1 MENILVVGANGTT
14 GKIIIS
20 ILNQSQDFNPIAL
33 VREEEQQAYFKAQN
47 IKTIV
52 GDLEEDS
59 THVFTSAIDKVI
71 FAAGSA
77 GKNVIGVDQE
87 GAKKI
92 IDASKKSNIKKFV
105 MLSSMGADK
114 PEEASQLQEYLRAK
128 HNADE
133 YLKNSGLNYSI
144 VRPGTLTNQTQLLTI
159 ELQKKL
165 NKPGEISR
173 EAVAQTLVQS
183 LNDKIGNKATFEII
197 KGETSIAEALLQIS

>member
-52 GDLEEDS
+52 GDLEEDI